1 MVRVVFHTDEP
12 IAARGITAFLEQEEG
27 FEVVTTSCQPPEL
40 PATLAMHKP
49 DILLLDY
56 QGVVSG
62 NLISVARRAAPRCK
76 CVLWVRRL
84 SVEQAYQAI
93 QLGARGIL
101 QKTSTAEQLQDSLRK
116 IADGQLA
123 IDASLASELPDVE
136 AVALTIRESQLLK
149 LVARG
154 MKNREMAKA
163 LSITEGTVKVYLSRL
178 FQKAGVRDRYQLALY
193 GIRNLGV
200 PAKDKP
206 VHALEYWPKSLV
218 VTRHVN

>member
-12 IAARGITAFLEQEEG
+12 IAARGLTACLEKER
-27 FEVVTTSCQPPEL
+27 FEVVTTSCQAAEL
-40 PATLAMHKP
+40 PAILAMHKP

-56 QGVVSG
+56 QGVASG

-84 SVEQAYQAI
+84 SVEQAYQLI
-93 QLGARGIL
+93 QLGARGIV
-101 QKTSTAEQLQDSLRK
+101 QKTSTAEQLLDSMRK

-200 PAKDKP
+200 PAKGKP
-206 VHALEYWPKSLV
+206 GHPLEYWPKSLV

>member
-1 MVRVVFHTDEP
+1 MRVVFHSDEP
-12 IAARGITAFLEQEEG
+12 IAATGLTTVLAREPGMEL
-27 FEVVTTSCQPPEL
+27 VTTSCPPAEL
-40 PATLAMHKP
+40 PAILVMHKP

-56 QGVVSG
+56 QGVASG
-62 NLISVARRAAPRCK
+62 SLISAARKAAPACK
-76 CVLWVRRL
+76 SVLWVRRL

-101 QKTSTAEQLQDSLRK
+101 QKTSTAEQLVEALRK
-116 IADGQLA
+116 IGAGQLVV
-123 IDASLASELPDVE
+123 DASLASELPAVE

-154 MKNREMAKA
+154 MRNREMAKA
-163 LSITEGTVKVYLSRL
+163 LSIKEGTVKVYLSRL

-200 PAKDKP
+200 PAHGKSAVP
-206 VHALEYWPKSLV
+206 LEHWPKSLV
-218 VTRHVN
+218 VAKHMN